1 MIPLPRVPI
10 SQARLF
16 QKLRWRMFRNAR
28 VLLFNYSRVR
38 LLTMIACSAVVAV
51 GLFIC
56 AYVGFSY
63 LGSETKLPPTGG
75 IIGLVFDAMFF
86 VFGGMLVFSTGLI
99 LYASLFTGAEA
110 RYLLTTPARAD
121 QIFSTKFQGAV
132 GFSSWAFLVL
142 GAPILIAYGTVF
154 HVPWHFYLM
163 LPVWLLG
170 YVLLPGS
177 AGAIFSILFV
187 NFFPRRRKQALFM
200 LIGLLALGVIWW
212 LYRAFSFA
220 RIRQYNQDRE
230 ALEKFFDMF
239 ALATGHLSPS
249 QWISSGLLSQA
260 RGDFTGALLPLCL
273 LWSHA
278 LVAYLLAA
286 FLAKKFYRRG
296 FNRMSAEGG
305 GRKVYGSHWLDEIMD
320 ILVGYLDP
328 KTRKLIVKDFRT
340 FRREPAQV
348 GQLGL
353 FAGLML
359 LCVINIRQFF
369 GADLPVVNQSV
380 VSLLNFSA
388 AGLLMCAFL
397 GRFVYPLI
405 SLEGRKFWI
414 LGLLPIGREQLLW
427 GKFAFAATLSYV
439 LAGGIILISDLV
451 LDMPGVGI
459 GLHQLAM
466 ATLALGLSGLSVG
479 LSAWMPN
486 FRETDPSKIVVGF
499 GGLIFTLASLFYL
512 VLAVILMLVPYHVLV
527 ARDSIFQSA
536 GELPWWAFAG
546 VPVGLIMA
554 AAAIRFPMSM
564 GAKTLRAMEF

>member
-1 MIPLPRVPI
+1 MTPLPRVPV
-10 SQARLF
+10 SQGRLF
-16 QKLRWRMFRNAR
+16 QKLRWQMFRNAR

-38 LLTMIACSAVVAV
+38 LMTMIACSVVVAV

-56 AYVGFSY
+56 AYVGFDFLS
-63 LGSETKLPPTGG
+63 GNTKLLMAGQ
-75 IIGLVFDAMFF
+75 IMGLVFDAMFF
-86 VFGGMLVFSTGLI
+86 VFGSMLVFSTGLI
-99 LYASLFTGAEA
+99 IYASLFTSAET

-121 QIFSTKFQGAV
+121 QIFATKFQGAV
-132 GFSSWAFLVL
+132 AFSSWAFLVL
-142 GAPILIAYGTVF
+142 GAPVLIAYGVVF
-154 HVPWHFYLM
+154 KVPWHFYAM
-163 LPVWLLG
+163 LPVWLIG
-170 YVLLPGS
+170 YVILPGS
-177 AGAIFSILFV
+177 AGAIASMLFV
-187 NFFPRRRKQALFM
+187 NFFPRRRKQALFVLM
-200 LIGLLALGVIWW
+200 GLLVLGIVWW

-220 RIRQYNQDRE
+220 RARQFAPDRD
-230 ALEKFFDMF
+230 ALENFFDMF
-239 ALATGHLSPS
+239 ALATGQLSPS
-249 QWISSGLLSQA
+249 RWLSSGLLSQA
-260 RGDFTGALLPLCL
+260 RNDFTGALLPLCL

-286 FLAKKFYRRG
+286 WPAKKLYRRG

-305 GRKVYGSHWLDEIMD
+305 SRKVYGSHCLDEIMD

-451 LDMPGVGI
+451 LDMPSTGI
-459 GLHQLAM
+459 ALHQLTM
-466 ATLALGLSGLSVG
+466 AVLALGLSGLSVG
-479 LSAWMPN
+479 FSAWMPN
-486 FRETDPSKIVVGF
+486 FRENDPSKIVVGF

-512 VLAVILMLVPYHVLV
+512 TLAVILMLVPYHVLL
-527 ARDSIFQSA
+527 ARDAIFQSA
-536 GELPWWAFAG
+536 GELPWWALAG
-546 VPVGLIMA
+546 VPVGILMA
-554 AAAIRFPMSM
+554 AAAIRLPMRM